1 VLSVASYAKGGTATN
16 QGNPN
21 LAKAASLPRPLRFQG
36 RFASKAASLPRP
48 LRFQGRFASKAASLP
63 SQNQTEINHEEH
75 EGHEVFLF
83 FILHGFHVLHG

>member
-36 RFASKAASLPRP
+36 RFASKAASLP
-48 LRFQGRFASKAASLP
+48 

-83 FILHGFHVLHG
+83 LILHGFHVLHG